1 MYTWYTKGIYLCI
14 AGHGQHLSRHALA
27 RVTYSH
33 PCTAKVSAQTLF
45 GPEIIIGQNA
55 QPLSFAKILTIGG
68 VGPDGLTTYVEE
80 NINTFSQIVGGQATA
95 SLETETGAYC
105 LPALVR
111 THPAHADADM

>member
-14 AGHGQHLSRHALA
+14 AGYGQHLSRHALA

-55 QPLSFAKILTIGG
+55 QPLSFAKILTVGG

-80 NINTFSQIVGGQATA
+80 NINTFFQIVGGQATA

-105 LPALVR
+105 MHTSACTCAYSSSPC
-111 THPAHADADM
+111 